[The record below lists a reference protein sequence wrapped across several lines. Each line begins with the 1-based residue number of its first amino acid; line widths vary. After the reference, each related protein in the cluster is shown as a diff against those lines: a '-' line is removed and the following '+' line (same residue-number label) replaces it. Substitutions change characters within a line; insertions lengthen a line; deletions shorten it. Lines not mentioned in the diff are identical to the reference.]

1 VAAPGTSIRRGESLA
16 VNACLR
22 LWLGFLRRALAGV
35 AACFLL
41 GAVAGCLTD
50 GSIPVG
56 GGGSTG
62 SVRGVVVFAED
73 PDAPLAGARVSL
85 RAPGGLPYRTTTDDE
100 GRFGFENMP
109 KGTLEATFE
118 GPQRGARLPV
128 RVFVETDFGSFS
140 TIAVAL
146 APAHL
151 GIDDVAA
158 VAVTPQDVKVR
169 VGESVPFQVSI
180 DGGVPVRKVPTW
192 IVEGGIGSIDAHGRF
207 QALRAGTGVVR
218 AVAGNFQDSARVTV
232 LAP

>member
-1 VAAPGTSIRRGESLA
+1 MAAPGTSIHRGESFA
-16 VNACLR
+16 VNARLR
-22 LWLGFLRRALAGV
+22 LGLGFLRRALAGV
-35 AACFLL
+35 AACLL
-41 GAVAGCLTD
+41 LMALSGCLTD

-85 RAPGGLPYRTTTDDE
+85 RTPGGLPYRTTTDDE
-100 GRFGFENMP
+100 GRFEFENVP

-118 GPQRGARLPV
+118 GAGRLPV

>member
-1 VAAPGTSIRRGESLA
+1 MAAPGTSIRRGESLA

-22 LWLGFLRRALAGV
+22 LWLGLLRRALAGV
-35 AACFLL
+35 AACFLM

-50 GSIPVG
+50 GSITVG
-56 GGGSTG
+56 GGCSTG
-62 SVRGVVVFAED
+62 YVRGVVVFAED

-180 DGGVPVRKVPTW
+180 DGGVPRAQDAW
-192 IVEGGIGSIDAHGRF
+192 IVEGIGSIDAHGRF

>member
-1 VAAPGTSIRRGESLA
+1 M
-16 VNACLR
+16 NARLR
-22 LWLGFLRRALAGV
+22 LGLGFLRRALAGV
-35 AACFLL
+35 AACLL
-41 GAVAGCLTD
+41 LMALSGCLTD

-85 RAPGGLPYRTTTDDE
+85 RTPGGLPYRTTTDDE
-100 GRFGFENMP
+100 GRFEFENVP

-118 GPQRGARLPV
+118 GAGRLPV

-151 GIDDVAA
+151 GIDDVAG
-158 VAVTPQDVKVR
+158 VAVTPPDVKVR
-169 VGESVPFQVSI
+169 
-180 DGGVPVRKVPTW
+180 
-192 IVEGGIGSIDAHGRF
+192 
-207 QALRAGTGVVR
+207 
-218 AVAGNFQDSARVTV
+218 
-232 LAP
+232 

>member
-1 VAAPGTSIRRGESLA
+1 MAAPGTSIHRGESFA
-16 VNACLR
+16 VNARLR
-22 LWLGFLRRALAGV
+22 LGLGFLRRALAGV
-35 AACFLL
+35 AACLL
-41 GAVAGCLTD
+41 LMALSGCLTD

-85 RAPGGLPYRTTTDDE
+85 RTPGGLPYRTTTDDE
-100 GRFGFENMP
+100 GRFEFENVP

-118 GPQRGARLPV
+118 GAGRLPV

-151 GIDDVAA
+151 GIDDVAG

-180 DGGVPVRKVPTW
+180 SGGVPVRKVPTW

-207 QALRAGTGVVR
+207 RALRAGTGTVR